1 MESFQPKRPN
11 FLIRIVTS
19 TFFQILMIFIFVFGA
34 IFYIRH
40 KQREELMNR
49 VEFLKGGPLI
59 VEKTAAPAEA
69 VVETKKEEIAPTA
82 NAAPAQAL
90 SVATATPSSAA
101 EALPTTNTE
110 RTSSKTAQQI
120 KMRLIYAEVD
130 RATMEAFRQ
139 DALIAGQYTDFGDFK
154 AGAIP
159 ANKKI
164 SRERGVR
171 ILHREEKELTAG
183 PTMNW
188 FTGMTTSNGEP
199 HLGISGM
206 TSIEISQKN
215 IIKGEIEVHRL
226 FHESLDS
233 NEPAVNRPYPAT
245 TFELNP
251 GMTWMMSL
259 SLPAFP
265 QEEPG
270 KSEPQG
276 IMRIFNSPQFKN
288 NSTEFTLFIEFDT
301 SSAK

>member
-1 MESFQPKRPN
+1 MESFQPKKPS
-11 FLIRIVTS
+11 FLKQIVTS
-19 TFFQILMIFIFVFGA
+19 TFFQILIIFIFVFGA
-34 IFYIRH
+34 IFYIRQ
-40 KQREELMNR
+40 KQKEELISR

-59 VEKTAAPAEA
+59 VEKATTSAEIVAETQKEEKALPATANVTPTQAVSAASTTAAPD
-69 VVETKKEEIAPTA
+69 VQPTI
-82 NAAPAQAL
+82 NPDR
-90 SVATATPSSAA
+90 VSA
-101 EALPTTNTE
+101 
-110 RTSSKTAQQI
+110 KTAQQI

-130 RATMEAFRQ
+130 RATMESFRQ
-139 DALIAGQYTDFGDFK
+139 DALTTGQYTDFGEPE

-171 ILHREEKELTAG
+171 ILHREEKEITAG
-183 PTMNW
+183 PTINW
-188 FTGMTTSNGEP
+188 FTGTTTPNGEP
-199 HLGISGM
+199 HLGISGI
-206 TSIEISQKN
+206 TSVEISQKN
-215 IIKGEIEVHRL
+215 ILKGEIEVHRL

-233 NEPAVNRPYPAT
+233 NEPAINRPYPAT
-245 TFELNP
+245 TFELHP

-301 SSAK
+301 SSPK